1 METRFVHD
9 QQRGEEYMRD
19 TEIKMGMNIN
29 GAKDIFHYVVC
40 HALSARYMKEI
51 FCS

>member
-1 METRFVHD
+1 MYMTY
-9 QQRGEEYMRD
+9 RGGKEYMRD
-19 TEIKMGMNIN
+19 TEIKTGMNIN
-29 GAKDIFHYVVC
+29 GAKDTFQYVAV